1 MRHLRHPAK
10 VFFDILSKKALYLV
24 IPRLGK
30 NISESMQNMTESKKS
45 HKICPDI
52 MKSLALE

>member
-10 VFFDILSKKALYLV
+10 VFCDILSKKALYLV

-30 NISESMQNMTESKKS
+30 NMSAAMQNMTESKKS
-45 HKICPDI
+45 HKICPNI